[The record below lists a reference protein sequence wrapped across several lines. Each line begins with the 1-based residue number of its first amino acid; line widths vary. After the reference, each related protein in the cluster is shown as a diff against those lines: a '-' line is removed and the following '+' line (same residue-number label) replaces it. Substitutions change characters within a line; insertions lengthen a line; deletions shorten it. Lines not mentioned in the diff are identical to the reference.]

1 MGFLAL
7 HLAPQQTDWVCFS
20 IFSSIPHPDSGWF
33 KGKQWVCF
41 SALIT
46 DLGVQRLGQF
56 GEMSDSISGLQ
67 SDGKMEGN
75 VDRASSFF

>member
-1 MGFLAL
+1 LGLFLHFL
-7 HLAPQQTDWVCFS
+7 FD
-20 IFSSIPHPDSGWF
+20 PHPDSGWF
-33 KGKQWVCF
+33 KGKHWVCF

-75 VDRASSFF
+75 VDGAFLF